1 MEEALA
7 SPVNGLKYSR
17 PYTEE
22 QIKNAGQGTDWL
34 GLVTRNGQIR
44 EHNINLQGGSKE
56 TQYMLSFNYFDH
68 KGIIR
73 NSGLTRYT
81 MKTNIDQRFLDI
93 FKTGLNLTLTR
104 IANDNTQLGKEQYEN
119 SGIIRSAIQ
128 MGPHIKAYD
137 PETGKYPVNPL
148 LGTQPNP
155 YSLLNNIDR
164 GNIDRLLGNI
174 FIEAVP
180 LNGLTLRVLSLIHI

>member
-1 MEEALA
+1 
-7 SPVNGLKYSR
+7 
-17 PYTEE
+17 
-22 QIKNAGQGTDWL
+22 
-34 GLVTRNGQIR
+34 
-44 EHNINLQGGSKE
+44 
-56 TQYMLSFNYFDH
+56 
-68 KGIIR
+68 
-73 NSGLTRYT
+73 

-148 LGTQPNP
+148 LGTQPN
-155 YSLLNNIDR
+155 LVVDR
-164 GNIDRLLGNI
+164 ATLDNQGRLLGQVRELLVLANGYGLDSVH
-174 FIEAVP
+174 ERALVTAETVSQSLAAVTDDSQ
-180 LNGLTLRVLSLIHI
+180 LETVVDLRVAFCRPLLALSADERAEKEALDTTELCLSQG

>member
-1 MEEALA
+1 MVEKNKSTWELWLWNNKVSPWGTRTMEEALA

-93 FKTGLNLTLTR
+93 FKTGLNFTLTC
-104 IANDNTQLGKEQYEN
+104 IANDNTQLGKE
-119 SGIIRSAIQ
+119 
-128 MGPHIKAYD
+128 
-137 PETGKYPVNPL
+137 
-148 LGTQPNP
+148 
-155 YSLLNNIDR
+155 
-164 GNIDRLLGNI
+164 
-174 FIEAVP
+174 
-180 LNGLTLRVLSLIHI
+180 